1 VAGVGGNAV
10 RVALPGR
17 VDYHPFESSP
27 TRRSFGFPMVRGERD
42 GAMRFDFSSLPFN
55 ARAFSDKPMAFAQ
68 PEVGR
73 FFSAILDLAAIET
86 GPRAAREAWQRA
98 QLRNLLRHAAN
109 RSPFWRGR
117 IGAGPGASLDSL
129 PILRRADV
137 RAQVEGE
144 GALLGA
150 ADRIAVNSHSTSG
163 SSGAPVRF
171 FVSEMNGYYNVIRS
185 IAQYFIEGRDLTL
198 NRAMVDYALRPVEG
212 GLSVERE
219 ASWLGALTPFVD
231 GGRGRRLQFFR
242 PNMAQVWA
250 ELRKEPIGYLSIS
263 PSALEALMQHAS
275 PDDFKR
281 AGAKMLVLVA
291 EPLDPEIRRRFAEV
305 GVPARETYSCEEI
318 GPIAFECERCVGHFH
333 VAASNV
339 IVETVNEEGLA
350 IDGAPVGAVLLTH
363 LHSYAT
369 PFVRYE
375 VGDLAALAERC
386 PCGHDGPTL
395 SNIVGRAKGL
405 LKHPDGRL
413 LRFHIWAADLTAIVA
428 LDEYRIRQT
437 APATLVVEIGGRSS
451 LTPDETAAIVAMIR
465 AHAGDG
471 FAIEVRAVDK
481 IDWGPGLKRLGFH
494 NEIL

>member
-1 VAGVGGNAV
+1 
-10 RVALPGR
+10 
-17 VDYHPFESSP
+17 
-27 TRRSFGFPMVRGERD
+27 
-42 GAMRFDFSSLPFN
+42 MRFDFSSFPFKE
-55 ARAFSDKPMAFAQ
+55 RAFSDKPMTFGQ

-73 FFSAILDLAAIET
+73 FFSAIFDLAAVET
-86 GPRAAREAWQRA
+86 GPRATRQVWQEA

-117 IGAGPGASLDSL
+117 IGAGSGASLDRL

-150 ADRIAVNSHSTSG
+150 ADRIAVKRHATSG

-171 FVSEMNGYYNVIRS
+171 FVSEMNGNYNVIRS
-185 IAQYFIEGRDLTL
+185 IAQYLIEGRDLTL
-198 NRAMVDYALRPVEG
+198 NRAMVDYARRPIEG

-219 ASWLGALTPFVD
+219 ASWLGALGPFVD

-250 ELRKEPIGYLSIS
+250 ELCKEPIGYLSIS
-263 PSALEALMQHAS
+263 PSALEAVLQHAG

-281 AGAKMLVLVA
+281 AGAAMLILVA
-291 EPLDPEIRRRFAEV
+291 EPLDLEIRRRFAEL
-305 GVPARETYSCEEI
+305 GVPARETYSCEEV
-318 GPIAFECERCVGHFH
+318 GPIGFECERCIGHFH
-333 VAASNV
+333 VATSNV
-339 IVETVNEEGLA
+339 IVETVDEENLA

-369 PFVRYE
+369 PFIRYD
-375 VGDLAALAERC
+375 VGDLATLAERC

-395 SNIVGRAKGL
+395 SNIRGRTKGL

-413 LRFHIWAADLTAIVA
+413 LRFHLWAGDLAAIVA
-428 LDEYRIRQT
+428 LDEFRIRQT
-437 APATLVVEIGGRSS
+437 GPATLVVEIGGRAS
-451 LTPDETAAIVAMIR
+451 LTSDETAAIVAMIR
-465 AHAGDG
+465 SHAGDG
-471 FAIEVRAVDK
+471 FAVDVRTVDK
-481 IDWGPGLKRLGFH
+481 IDWGPSRKRLGFH